1 MKYYIHGFGS
11 DNSSRTGQFL
21 KSIFKDD
28 IELLHYDSTKTC
40 EEILNQ
46 LNAQL
51 HQDDKERIFIGTSLG
66 GYFSIRLAKETDTYN
81 KLLLINPSTNPK
93 KELKPISDIYESF
106 PETFEFPECAISII
120 IGQLD
125 NVVDWQE
132 TYKKFK
138 NRSYIELIENA
149 GHSLKDLNV
158 ILKHL
163 EELENVI

>member
-1 MKYYIHGFGS
+1 MIYYIHGFGS

-21 KSIFKDD
+21 KSIFGNKVS
-28 IELLHYDSTKTC
+28 LLQYDSTKSC
-40 EEILNQ
+40 DEILNQ
-46 LNAQL
+46 LKEQL
-51 HQDDKERIFIGTSLG
+51 NSNDSERVFIGTSLG
-66 GYFSIRLAKETDTYN
+66 GYFSIRLAKETETYN
-81 KLLLINPSTNPK
+81 KLLLINPSTNPR
-93 KELKPISDIYESF
+93 KELKPFSDIYKTF

-138 NRSYIELIENA
+138 NRSYIELIDNV

-158 ILKHL
+158 ILKHM
-163 EELENVI
+163 EELENAI